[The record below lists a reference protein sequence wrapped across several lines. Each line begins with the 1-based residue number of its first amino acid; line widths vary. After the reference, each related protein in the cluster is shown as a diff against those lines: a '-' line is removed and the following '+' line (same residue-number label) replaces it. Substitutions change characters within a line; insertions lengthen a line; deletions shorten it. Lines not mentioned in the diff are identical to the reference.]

1 MRELQ
6 KYAVSN
12 EAILKD
18 IENRLA
24 ENKYSL
30 TAFSLKEILKTRL
43 KRGDKD
49 ALEKF
54 KNYLTS
60 KMQITGRFE
69 QIKKFDPVKAE
80 NLGTFLK
87 DSLIILFEEFHKK
100 TDKEKDNDK
109 SFELFESQYTNK
121 LWEKTNDN
129 F

>member
-6 KYAVSN
+6 KYAVNN
-12 EAILKD
+12 EEILKD
-18 IENRLA
+18 IENRLT

-43 KRGDKD
+43 KRGDEN
-49 ALEKF
+49 ALENF
-54 KNYLTS
+54 KNYLKA

-69 QIKKFDPVKAE
+69 QIKMSDPVKAE
-80 NLGTFLK
+80 NLESFLK
-87 DSLIILFEEFHKK
+87 DSLNTLFEEFHKK

-121 LWEKTNDN
+121 LLEKNQ
-129 F
+129 